1 METQSISII
10 SRIGLK
16 QLGIEKR
23 NKKDTAIQEPDGR
36 ILLTDKDNNQT
47 LVYNR
52 VNDKYALMSVYS
64 GIDNNKFWIG
74 GTK

>member
-1 METQSISII
+1 MQSILII
-10 SRIGLK
+10 SAKGLK
-16 QLGIEKR
+16 MLGIEKR

>member
-52 VNDKYALMSVYS
+52 IDGKFVLVSVYS

-74 GTK
+74 GTR

>member
-1 METQSISII
+1 MQTIRII
-10 SRIGLK
+10 SKIGLK
-16 QLGIEKR
+16 KLGIEKR

-36 ILLTDKDNNQT
+36 ILLTDKDNDQT

-52 VNDKYALMSVYS
+52 VDGNYTLISVYS